1 MAPDSQEHHPAS
13 PPGTP
18 VLAAINV
25 TKRYGHVTAVDDVS
39 IEVRAGEVLGL
50 LGDNGAGKSTLVSM
64 LSGVQQPDS
73 GHIAVH
79 GEPVAIDSPAR
90 AKALGIATVFQDLAL
105 VPQRSVAANLF
116 LGREPRRLGML
127 VDYRRMVREA
137 DAAVKRL
144 GVSIPSVKTNV
155 GLLSGGQRQVVAV
168 SRTLLGGA
176 HVTIMDEPVA
186 ALGVRESKQVFDLIE
201 RLREEGHAV
210 LLVSHNMETVF
221 DLCDRAIVM
230 RLGKKVADKR
240 IPETSKEEV
249 IDLIV
254 RQHVERVQ

>member
-1 MAPDSQEHHPAS
+1 MPQ
-13 PPGTP
+13 PGTP
-18 VLAAINV
+18 VLAAVNV
-25 TKRYGHVTAVDDVS
+25 VKRYGHVTAVDDVS
-39 IEVRAGEVLGL
+39 VAVRAGEVLGL

-79 GEPVAIDSPAR
+79 GEPVSIDSPAK
-90 AKALGIATVFQDLAL
+90 AQALGIATVFQDLAL

-116 LGREPRRLGML
+116 LGREPRKFGFL
-127 VDYRRMVREA
+127 VEHRRMIREA
-137 DAAVKRL
+137 DAAVRRL
-144 GVSIPSVKTNV
+144 GVSIPSVRTHV

-176 HVTIMDEPVA
+176 KVTIMDEPVA
-186 ALGVRESKQVFDLIE
+186 ALGVRESKQVFDLII

-230 RLGKKVADKR
+230 RLGKKVADKT
-240 IPETSKEEV
+240 IAETSKEEI